1 LPATDKLGRKLL
13 NVDKLGRDKL
23 KARRWNWVVNY

>member
-1 LPATDKLGRKLL
+1 MSSELLPATDKLGRKLL

-23 KARRWNWVVNY
+23 KARR